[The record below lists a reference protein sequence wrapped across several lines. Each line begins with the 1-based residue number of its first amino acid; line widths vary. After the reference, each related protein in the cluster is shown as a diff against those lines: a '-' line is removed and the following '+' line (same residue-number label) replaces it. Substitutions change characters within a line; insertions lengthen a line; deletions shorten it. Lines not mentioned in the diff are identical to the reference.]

1 MATALDIIKR
11 ALRIAK
17 VIEAAETP
25 EAEDSQD
32 ALETLNALLAEM
44 YEAGIGLPDYS
55 LASLTTELASD
66 AADREAMAYQLAYRL
81 VGEYGTQMAPTDAE
95 LVVSTMGRLRLR
107 YFQPGRVDAAL
118 PSTRTAYDIDNG

>member
-32 ALETLNALLAEM
+32 ALTTLNAVLAEM
-44 YEAGIGLPDYS
+44 YEAQIGLPDYS

-66 AADREAMAYQLAYRL
+66 AADREAIAYQLAYRL
-81 VGEYGTQMAPTDAE
+81 VGEYGTQMAPTDMEIVAA
-95 LVVSTMGRLRLR
+95 TMSRMRLR

-118 PSTRTAYDIDNG
+118 PSTRDGYDIDNG